1 MSMIDMIDAALA
13 ETLAGCKRA
22 AMLRAMGLR
31 CSFLLPMLCLLGQ
44 NTGAQMAAP
53 ATERWLLM
61 ARHGECAPVASLKRK
76 VPDMGE
82 IADPLRFTAFM
93 RQKGLEVGA
102 TQHTL
107 PKGKYWEVNVPARE
121 LSLVFVTPDLCQS
134 KR

>member
-1 MSMIDMIDAALA
+1 
-13 ETLAGCKRA
+13 
-22 AMLRAMGLR
+22 
-31 CSFLLPMLCLLGQ
+31 
-44 NTGAQMAAP
+44 
-53 ATERWLLM
+53 M
-61 ARHGECAPVASLKRK
+61 ARHGECHEVSSLKRK

-93 RQKGLEVGA
+93 RQKGLEVSA